1 MAIIA
6 LTNVLPKSKGIVK
19 LASADP
25 KQHPIIDP
33 RYFSHPRDMEVM
45 VAACKLCR
53 NIAASPPLCDMLGP
67 EVLDP
72 SIEHPP
78 DSDEYI
84 REDLRN
90 IAIIAHVDHGKTSLV
105 DAMLQSA
112 QAISGSIDKDD
123 RLMDS
128 NDQER
133 ERGITI
139 LAKNASV
146 DWKGVKIN
154 IIDTPGHADFGGE
167 VERILNMAD
176 ACLLLV
182 DAQEGPMPQT
192 KFVLKQALKLGRKVI
207 VCINKVD
214 KPAARC
220 DWVLD
225 TTFDLFADLGADDE
239 LCDFPVSY
247 ASGFLG
253 VASLDGPDS
262 LEKDLS
268 PILDQILEECPKPRV
283 DTQAPLQMLVSNL
296 DFDPFI
302 GRISIGRLR
311 SGSLKVGQE
320 LGFKFGP
327 EGDLRK
333 AKVSKLWDFHNNGRR
348 EVDEVKAGDICAFC
362 GMDDVS
368 IGDTVV
374 DPENPQALPPII
386 VEEPTVVMEFGV
398 NSSPFSG
405 QLKETKWVTSSHIK
419 NRLEKETMTNLA
431 MRVEPGSNAESFKVK
446 ARGILQLGIL
456 IENLRREGFEVMIG
470 PPEVITTTDPET
482 GEKLEPYE
490 DVVIDTPTEYQGTIL
505 DEFNKKSAELL
516 GWSKLETR
524 GKPLVEGFIF
534 SDYKQEVANV
544 LHRALRGHE
553 TANFEFP
560 LMTKDKLQIDILLN
574 PTTRRDAA
582 AVDRSTITVAQQT
595 RQRLS
600 WD

>member
-1 MAIIA
+1 M
-6 LTNVLPKSKGIVK
+6 LDSK
-19 LASADP
+19 
-25 KQHPIIDP
+25 
-33 RYFSHPRDMEVM
+33 
-45 VAACKLCR
+45 
-53 NIAASPPLCDMLGP
+53 
-67 EVLDP
+67 
-72 SIEHPP
+72 
-78 DSDEYI
+78 
-84 REDLRN
+84 DLE
-90 IAIIAHVDHGKTSLV
+90 
-105 DAMLQSA
+105 Q
-112 QAISGSIDKDD
+112 
-123 RLMDS
+123 
-128 NDQER
+128 

-139 LAKNASV
+139 LSKATRIS
-146 DWKGVKIN
+146 WGGHLFN
-154 IIDTPGHADFGGE
+154 IVDTPGHADFGGE

-296 DFDPFI
+296 DFDPYI
-302 GRISIGRLR
+302 GRISIGRVR

-333 AKVSKLWDFHNNGRR
+333 AKVVKLWDFHNNERR
-348 EVDEVKAGDICAFC
+348 VVDEVKAGDICAFC
-362 GMDDVS
+362 GMDDVA

-374 DPENPQALPPII
+374 DPENPKALPPII

-405 QLKETKWVTSSHIK
+405 QLKETLWVTSTQIK

-431 MRVEPGSNAESFKVK
+431 MRVETGSTAESFRVK

-470 PPEVITTTDPET
+470 PPEVITQTDPET
-482 GEKLEPYE
+482 GETLEPYE
-490 DVVIDTPTEYQGTIL
+490 DVVVDTPSEFQGTVM
-505 DEFNKKSAELL
+505 EEMQKKSAEMV
-516 GWSKLETR
+516 GMEPGAGESSMIMSFKIPTR
-524 GKPLVEGFIF
+524 NLIGMQG
-534 SDYKQEVANV
+534 
-544 LHRALRGHE
+544 
-553 TANFEFP
+553 T
-560 LMTKDKLQIDILLN
+560 LMRRTKGQAILNSRFAEYGPFQGDGL
-574 PTTRRDAA
+574 TFRDAGSVVSA
-582 AVDRSTITVAQQT
+582 SDGKVTGYQLVKMKNRATFWVKPAEELYPGMVCGIHNKEEDITINMAKSKGVTNVREKTAT
-595 RQRLS
+595 GTEAPPPPIPMTIDDFLGHMDTDELLEVTPGPIRLLKKNS
-600 WD
+600 KALKVR